1 MLTCTRWT
9 KFDPATLAAYW
20 DHCAALDLELFG
32 STYNTAQRRAV
43 WETMTVPQLNAER
56 GDAWR
61 TNDGEA
67 HTLARSY
74 LALRGDAAA

>member
-1 MLTCTRWT
+1 MNIRWMCLNAAGLSEYWT
-9 KFDPATLAAYW
+9 DCAMCDVALYGSTALSDRRRAYW
-20 DHCAALDLELFG
+20 EGMSLAELN
-32 STYNTAQRRAV
+32 S
-43 WETMTVPQLNAER
+43 ER

-74 LALRGDAAA
+74 LALRGA